1 MLLGGLWHGANL
13 RFIIWG
19 ALHGLALAVHKTF
32 MDFFPAKKEDE
43 KKGFFGSTANVI
55 FVIIT
60 FHFVAFCWIFFRAKD
75 FDIALTVMNNIAELQ
90 FDWHKWQT
98 IIEGYR
104 NVFLLMAIGFVWHFF
119 PQNMNDQLKNFFGS
133 MPILFKAV
141 IVALTFWVVYA
152 TASSGAQPFIYFQF

>member
-1 MLLGGLWHGANL
+1 
-13 RFIIWG
+13 
-19 ALHGLALAVHKTF
+19 

-43 KKGFFGSTANVI
+43 KKGFFSSTANVI

-119 PQNMNDQLKNFFGS
+119 SGGECRAGS
-133 MPILFKAV
+133 FIFKAPSFERC
-141 IVALTFWVVYA
+141 VAGGLMR
-152 TASSGAQPFIYFQF
+152 ASQWN